1 MRGTSEQT
9 DGTLPGGFVGRKNL
23 AVEMSSSVISS
34 KELRDRNGKVQ
45 VMMTPK
51 MTEDM
56 SDKLIESVILAFV
69 KYTVA
74 SSAPTRLHW
83 GLKDYGRSK
92 LFPRSC
98 SDYLECSENTGFSS
112 TLACQVLKLGDRVHS
127 ISISCPRHN
136 TSKTWATYTYDCGRN
151 SEAHKEAHLSQR
163 SLPQARSK
171 V

>member
-1 MRGTSEQT
+1 MRTPSQDMRATSEQT
-9 DGTLPGGFVGRKNL
+9 DGTLPGGFVGRENL

-34 KELRDRNGKVQ
+34 KELRERNGKVQ

-56 SDKLIESVILAFV
+56 SDKLVESVILAFG

-83 GLKDYGRSK
+83 GSKDYGKTS
-92 LFPRSC
+92 LFPHS
-98 SDYLECSENTGFSS
+98 CSENTGFSS
-112 TLACQVLKLGDRVHS
+112 ALACQVLKLGDRVHS
-127 ISISCPRHN
+127 ISCPRHN
-136 TSKTWATYTYDCGRN
+136 TLKTWATYTYDCGKN